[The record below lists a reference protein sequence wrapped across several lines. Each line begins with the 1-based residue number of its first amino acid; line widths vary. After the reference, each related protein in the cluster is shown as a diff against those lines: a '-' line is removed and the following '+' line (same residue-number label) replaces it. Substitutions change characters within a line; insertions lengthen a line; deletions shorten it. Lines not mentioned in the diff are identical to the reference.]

1 MGVIAL
7 CLYLAVILLL
17 TLRSRQSN
25 AEASFFVN
33 NRASGAVGVGLAIM
47 AACVGASA
55 TIGMVGMA
63 FSLGTPAFWWLGMGA
78 AGLLLAGI
86 FLAGKVR
93 GTCAVTLPQIVEKF
107 LGTPVRPVVSAVIV
121 FAWLAILAAQFSA
134 IRQIVTSLTAMPS
147 AISFCISL
155 LLIMGHTLGGGQA
168 AVMRIG
174 SVHTAVISG
183 GLAVTLGWLT
193 RRNPLWLSSVVIEPV
208 NAQFP
213 LTELARYGLLVGGS
227 YLVCPMLFGRFLS
240 ARDGKTAQRG
250 GILAAGGLICA
261 AVLMV
266 AIGLAC
272 RGILPPE
279 TPPDAVLTTALLTVL
294 PQWVHILI
302 LVALLSAVISSADA
316 CLITAG
322 TVLSRDLLQKESRAA
337 CRASIMLL
345 GCIGAGASCLDKTI
359 LGFLL
364 MSYDVYVCGVVMP
377 VLIALLAGPNYRVAP
392 RLACAAVFTGGVFGG
407 ISSFGGNAAWSY
419 AGLAA
424 SFALTAAGLCQKDG
438 QDSVRNN
445 NP

>member
-7 CLYLAVILLL
+7 CLYLAVMLLL
-17 TLRSRQSN
+17 TLRGRQAST
-25 AEASFFVN
+25 ESSFFIN
-33 NRASGAVGVGLAIM
+33 NRSSGVVGVGLAIM

-55 TIGMVGMA
+55 TMGMVGMA

-78 AGLLLAGI
+78 AGLLFAGI

-107 LGTPVRPVVSAVIV
+107 LGAPARPVVSAVIV
-121 FAWLAILAAQFSA
+121 CAWLAILAAQFSA
-134 IRQIVTSLTAMPS
+134 IRQIVASLTAMPP

-168 AVMRIG
+168 AVMRMGGIQ
-174 SVHTAVISG
+174 AAIIFG

-193 RRNPLWLSSVVIEPV
+193 RLNPLWLSFVVIEPV

-213 LTELARYGLLVGGS
+213 LSELARYGLIVGGS

-240 ARDGKTAQRG
+240 ARDSKTAQRG

-261 AVLMV
+261 AALMV

-279 TPPDAVLTTALLTVL
+279 TPADAVLTTALMTVL
-294 PQWVHILI
+294 PEWAHILI

-322 TVLSRDLLQKESRAA
+322 TVLSRDLLQKESKGA
-337 CRASIMLL
+337 CRVSMALL

-359 LGFLL
+359 IGFLL
-364 MSYDVYVCGVVMP
+364 MSYDVYVCGVVTP
-377 VLIALLAGPNYRVAP
+377 VLIALIAGPNYRVAP
-392 RLACAAVFTGGVFGG
+392 RLACAAVFIGGVLGG
-407 ISSFGGNAAWSY
+407 ISSLGGNAAWSY

-424 SFALTAAGLCQKDG
+424 SFALTSVGLRRQDG
-438 QDSVRNN
+438 QGNICNN
-445 NP
+445 NS